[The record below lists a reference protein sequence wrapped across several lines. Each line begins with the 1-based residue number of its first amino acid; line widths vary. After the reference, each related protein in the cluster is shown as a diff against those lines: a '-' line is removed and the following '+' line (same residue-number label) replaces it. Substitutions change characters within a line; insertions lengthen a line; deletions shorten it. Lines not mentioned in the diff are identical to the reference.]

1 MALRSSQCFV
11 PVMLLLLLVLASTGC
26 TPQLALPNVKTAAP
40 ATTLRVWL
48 WPGSGLE
55 TSIKA
60 YVLSHPAI
68 DVEVITAQFDD
79 MVPSLKTAFAT
90 RSDAPDVVLL
100 DVSQL
105 NQLKRFPMYFY
116 NLYDFG
122 DEREHYLEWKW
133 RQAESKDGTFL
144 YGMPADIG
152 PVALAYRHD
161 LFQAAGLP
169 YERSAVS
176 NALRSWDDLEQ
187 AGMQLKQKSGLFL
200 FDNLSNVYSTYMNQ
214 LDDPFRT
221 GPNSGPESGLDARMK
236 EAWDR
241 AVRFHK
247 LGLNA
252 GLPSQTPAWAE
263 GAVAGQFAAVLAP
276 SWVHGAMK
284 KNAPATSGK
293 WDLARAPGMSSN
305 WPGSFLSV
313 PKSSRFPKEAY
324 ELALWLTAP
333 QQQLSNFMANGN
345 FPSTP
350 ESYASSSFLEV
361 TDPFFHNAPVGQLYS
376 YSALRYKAE
385 YDETDFSRMDRIV
398 RDGLR
403 RVEAEGMDPEQAW
416 LSVMQQIH
424 EHGGE

>member
-1 MALRSSQCFV
+1 MALRSFHSFV
-11 PVMLLLLLVLASTGC
+11 PVMLLLTLLMALTGC
-26 TPQLALPNVKTAAP
+26 TPQLALPNVKSAAP

-60 YVLSHPAI
+60 YVLSHHNI
-68 DVEVITAQFDD
+68 DVEVTIAQFDD
-79 MVPSLKTAFAT
+79 MVPSLKTSFAT
-90 RSDAPDVVLL
+90 RSDAPDIVLL

-116 NLYDFG
+116 NMYDFG
-122 DEREHYLEWKW
+122 DERIHYLEWKW

-169 YERSAVS
+169 YERSEVS
-176 NALRSWDDLEQ
+176 SAFGSWDDFER
-187 AGMQLKQKSGLFL
+187 AGLLLKEKTGVFL

-214 LDDPFRT
+214 FEDSPFSAQV
-221 GPNSGPESGLDARMK
+221 SGHIAMNTRMK

-263 GAVAGQFAAVLAP
+263 GAVSGQFAAVLAP

-293 WDLARAPGMSSN
+293 WDLARAPGQSSN
-305 WPGSFLSV
+305 WQGSFLSV
-313 PKSSRFPKEAY
+313 PKSSRYPKEAY

-350 ESYASSSFLEV
+350 ESYASASFLDV
-361 TDPFFHNAPVGQLYS
+361 RDPFFHNAPVGQLYS

-385 YDETDFSRMDRIV
+385 YEEMDFSRIDRIV

-403 RVEAEGMDPEQAW
+403 RVEGEGMDPVRAW
-416 LSVMQQIH
+416 TSVLQQIH
-424 EHGGE
+424 EQAKGE

>member
-1 MALRSSQCFV
+1 MALRNFRCMV
-11 PVMLLLLLVLASTGC
+11 PVAFLLMLVLSSTGC
-26 TPQLALPNVKTAAP
+26 TPQLVLPNAATP

-55 TSIKA
+55 TSVKA
-60 YVLSHPAI
+60 YVLSHPHI
-68 DVEVITAQFDD
+68 DIEVITAQFDD
-79 MVPSLKTAFAT
+79 MVPSLITSFAT
-90 RSDAPDVVLL
+90 RSDAPDLVLL

-105 NQLKRFPMYFY
+105 NQLKRFPMHFY

-133 RQAESKDGTFL
+133 RQAESKDGKML

-152 PVALAYRHD
+152 PVALAYRYD

-169 YERSAVS
+169 YERTEVGDK
-176 NALRSWDDLEQ
+176 LRSWDDLEK
-187 AGMQLKQKSGLFL
+187 AGLLLKQKTGVFL
-200 FDNLSNVYSTYMNQ
+200 FDNLANVYSTYMNQ
-214 LDDPFRT
+214 LEDPSRT
-221 GPNSGPESGLDARMK
+221 VLNAGHESLSARMK
-236 EAWDR
+236 EAWER
-241 AVRFHK
+241 AIRFHR

-263 GAVAGQFAAVLAP
+263 GAVSGQFAAVLAP

-293 WDLARAPGMSSN
+293 WDLARAPGQSSN
-305 WPGSFLSV
+305 WQGSFLSV
-313 PKSSRFPKEAY
+313 PKSSRYPKEAY

-350 ESYASSSFLEV
+350 ESYASAKFLEV
-361 TDPFFHNAPVGQLYS
+361 RDPFFHNAPVGQLYS
-376 YSALRYKAE
+376 YSALRYKTE
-385 YDETDFSRMDRIV
+385 YEETDYSRMDRIV

-403 RVEAEGMDPEQAW
+403 RVEAEGMNPGQAW
-416 LSVMQQIH
+416 ISVIQQID
-424 EHGGE
+424 EQTKGE